1 MAQPEVEIE
10 KVQEF
15 SGHRGS
21 IFAQVA
27 DAAGRFLYSAGDD
40 GVVVRWDLAA
50 PELPGQALLR
60 WERSI
65 YALALAG
72 EDLLA
77 AGASDGTVYLLSLRE
92 KRVLFTFRKTAEPV
106 YGLHYEAARGFLW
119 ILYGRGSLSLLQ
131 VPSFEERGFLRVSA
145 EHLRT
150 AAAGPE
156 GRFLYLGASDGHI
169 YRLDTREGGSP
180 LRWQAHESSVFS
192 LLLMPD
198 GGLLSGG
205 RDAQLCHWDLAED
218 PPRPLSR
225 LPAHYFTLNHLCAS
239 PAGDYF
245 LSASRDKTWKLWEY
259 PSLHLLKVVDAARHG
274 GHRHSVNKITW
285 LHSDNSVISCSDDRR
300 IIRWHVRIL
309 DRGE

>member
-1 MAQPEVEIE
+1 MALPEVEIE
-10 KVQEF
+10 RMQEF
-15 SGHRGS
+15 AGHRGS
-21 IFAQVA
+21 IFALAA
-27 DAAGRFLYSAGDD
+27 DAAGRFLYSSGDD
-40 GVVVRWDLAA
+40 GVVVRWDLAD
-50 PELPGQALLR
+50 PELPGLALLR

-65 YALALAG
+65 YSLALAG

-77 AGASDGTVYLLSLRE
+77 AGASDGTLYLLSLSEQRL
-92 KRVLFTFRKTAEPV
+92 LFTFRKTSEPI
-106 YGLHYEAARGFLW
+106 YGLHYEAERGFLW
-119 ILYGRGSLSLLQ
+119 ILYGRGSLSLLAL
-131 VPSFEERGFLRVSA
+131 PSFEERGFLRVST
-145 EHLRT
+145 EHLRA

-169 YRLDTREGGSP
+169 YRLDTREGGKP
-180 LRWQAHESSVFS
+180 QRWQAHDSSVFS

-205 RDAQLCHWDLAED
+205 RDAQLCRWYLGEE
-218 PPRPLSR
+218 PPRRLER

-239 PAGDYF
+239 PDGGHF

-259 PSLHLLKVVDAARHG
+259 PSLRLLKVVDAARQG

-300 IIRWHVRIL
+300 IIRWRIQIL